1 MLLISR
7 EGSESFLKASLKLKQ
22 FQIMELSLVVDECL
36 QFVSDMGF
44 LKERVRNGEA
54 SKSASRSRQSI
65 AHRVSLG
72 IESLKPKSEEI
83 DLLCDEDIT
92 VTFPL
97 PLAQKSMSD
106 NLQKITEREEEH
118 EADTPSKK
126 QPTFGLVSRSP

>member
-44 LKERVRNGEA
+44 LKERIRNGES
-54 SKSASRSRQSI
+54 SKSASRSRKSI

-72 IESLKPKSEEI
+72 IESLNPKSE
-83 DLLCDEDIT
+83 
-92 VTFPL
+92 
-97 PLAQKSMSD
+97 
-106 NLQKITEREEEH
+106 
-118 EADTPSKK
+118 
-126 QPTFGLVSRSP
+126 